1 MLPYYAGK
9 CVFAFAYILNE
20 ECNLFISCRLKF
32 RPCILTQSINQ
43 STHTTVYYGGVS
55 EFSSIFLCII
65 EFFQVHPTP
74 PSSSSI
80 LSMIEMSSQIM
91 FVLTFFIFRIVGWT
105 VMTYRFIYDGLYVI
119 NNGIL
124 RTTTAAAAAATTTK
138 RTRTPYYKP
147 TTGSEWFLWYMMT
160 MSILLG
166 ALQVYW
172 LIEIFD
178 KVSEILK

>member
-1 MLPYYAGK
+1 
-9 CVFAFAYILNE
+9 
-20 ECNLFISCRLKF
+20 
-32 RPCILTQSINQ
+32 
-43 STHTTVYYGGVS
+43 
-55 EFSSIFLCII
+55 
-65 EFFQVHPTP
+65 
-74 PSSSSI
+74 
-80 LSMIEMSSQIM
+80 
-91 FVLTFFIFRIVGWT
+91 
-105 VMTYRFIYDGLYVI
+105 MTYRFINDGLYVI

-124 RTTTAAAAAATTTK
+124 RTTTAAAAAAAATTTTTTTTK

-147 TTGSEWFLWYMMT
+147 TTGSEWFLWYMMA

>member
-1 MLPYYAGK
+1 
-9 CVFAFAYILNE
+9 
-20 ECNLFISCRLKF
+20 
-32 RPCILTQSINQ
+32 
-43 STHTTVYYGGVS
+43 VYYGGVS

-124 RTTTAAAAAATTTK
+124 RTTTAATAAAATTTTTTK

>member
-1 MLPYYAGK
+1 
-9 CVFAFAYILNE
+9 
-20 ECNLFISCRLKF
+20 
-32 RPCILTQSINQ
+32 
-43 STHTTVYYGGVS
+43 
-55 EFSSIFLCII
+55 
-65 EFFQVHPTP
+65 
-74 PSSSSI
+74 
-80 LSMIEMSSQIM
+80 MSSQIM

-105 VMTYRFIYDGLYVI
+105 VMTYRFINDGLYVI

-124 RTTTAAAAAATTTK
+124 RTTTAAAAAAAAATTTTTTTK